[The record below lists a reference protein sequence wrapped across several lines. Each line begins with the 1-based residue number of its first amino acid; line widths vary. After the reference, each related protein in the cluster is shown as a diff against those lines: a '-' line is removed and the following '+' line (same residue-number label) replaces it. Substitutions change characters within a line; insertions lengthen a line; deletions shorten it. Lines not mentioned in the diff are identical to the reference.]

1 MNTRYVKMQKKDA
14 DSTREKKLQKK
25 EPQQR
30 VCVSRLSTG
39 TDVHKGF
46 DKNAGTVQSYSLKT
60 HIFQSSSFAVQ
71 CTCKGGFLL
80 SNVYT
85 VLEVVD
91 EKELISQYLM
101 LWFSRLEFDRFARFK
116 SHGSVRNKTQL

>member
-1 MNTRYVKMQKKDA
+1 MRMFIRDLINIPEAYNHIQF
-14 DSTREKKLQKK
+14 Q
-25 EPQQR
+25 
-30 VCVSRLSTG
+30 
-39 TDVHKGF
+39 
-46 DKNAGTVQSYSLKT
+46 T
-60 HIFQSSSFAVQ
+60 HIFKKSSFAVQ

-101 LWFSRLEFDRFARFK
+101 LWFSRPEFDRFARFK
-116 SHGSVRNKTQL
+116 SHGSVRNKTQS